1 MTAEIAQ
8 KAVGKAFNPNES
20 GENLIDSYIE
30 RSRKTIH
37 ERARAKA
44 TEAEYENQ
52 RVEKMM
58 SKPKIIKRQYFGA
71 ESITVIHVPAFEFSI
86 P

>member
-8 KAVGKAFNPNES
+8 KAVGKPFNPNES

-30 RSRKTIH
+30 RSRKTIQ
-37 ERARAKA
+37 ERMRAKA
-44 TEAEYENQ
+44 TETELENQ

-58 SKPKIIKRQYFGA
+58 SKPRLINK
-71 ESITVIHVPAFEFSI
+71 P
-86 P
+86 

>member
-37 ERARAKA
+37 ERMRAKA
-44 TEAEYENQ
+44 TETEYEN
-52 RVEKMM
+52 
-58 SKPKIIKRQYFGA
+58 
-71 ESITVIHVPAFEFSI
+71 
-86 P
+86 